1 MARDEND
8 FDGANPFR
16 KQLEGGGGGPWKSR
30 LLRTKGLVLLITNKI
45 AVFM

>member
-16 KQLEGGGGGPWKSR
+16 KQLEGGGGGPENLDFWEPR
-30 LLRTKGLVLLITNKI
+30 DLFLLITNKI